1 MKNVFYVFSLIFFY
15 NISVAQS
22 STASLFAKY
31 GEMEDVMHLKMS
43 GEMFSKKSTSKVKTE
58 IEQVEVLI
66 FSTQSENIVSEISNI
81 ADVIERDKYKH
92 LMMVNTVKGSKINIY
107 VIGQDGIYSSLI
119 LSSVGNDLLLGKL
132 DGVLYKSDLDK
143 IDLQSGNWQTILGG
157 FEQK

>member
-66 FSTQSENIVSEISNI
+66 FSTQSENILSEISNI